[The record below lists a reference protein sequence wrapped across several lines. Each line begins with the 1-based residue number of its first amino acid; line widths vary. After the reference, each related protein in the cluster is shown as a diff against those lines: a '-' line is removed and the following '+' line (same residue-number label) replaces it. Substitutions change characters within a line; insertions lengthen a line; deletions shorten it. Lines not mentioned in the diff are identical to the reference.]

1 MIKLKYPP
9 QYVLDMMEWY
19 EVDAA
24 LKYQYY
30 SYKEDWEQARMISY
44 IVAQVNSKKRL
55 KLEDIIKFPWDNKG
69 GEMEHQISKED
80 IERLQQMAKN
90 YEKAIKK

>member
-1 MIKLKYPP
+1 
-9 QYVLDMMEWY
+9 MEWY

-30 SYKEDWEQARMISY
+30 SYKEEWEQARMISY

-55 KLEDIIKFPWDNKG
+55 KLEDILKFPWDGKG
-69 GEMEHQISKED
+69 GEFEHQISKAD
-80 IERLQQMAKN
+80 IERLHKMAKN
-90 YEKAIKK
+90 YEKIIKK